1 MGPFGRRFVESGDA
15 MKRRI
20 VGVVPARWGSSRFEG
35 KPLADLCGKP
45 MIWWVWSRARQAPSL
60 EEVVVATDDERIRA
74 ACEGFGALVR
84 MTSSRHETAT
94 DRLCEVA
101 DQVPADLYV
110 MVNGD
115 EPLVSG
121 ADVERV
127 IPADFDPGAVVVTN
141 LMTSVVEPAE
151 IVDVTNLKVVVNARN
166 EALFI
171 SRSPIPYPKGGVDF
185 RFQKFVGVGA
195 FTRPALDWYRSTP
208 RGPVESIEENDS
220 FRFIENGKP
229 VLYFDA
235 RCKTLSVDT
244 PADRLRVEA
253 RLRSIGAV
261 G

>member
-1 MGPFGRRFVESGDA
+1 

-20 VGVVPARWGSSRFEG
+20 LGVVPARWGSSRFEG
-35 KPLADLCGKP
+35 KPLAEICGKP
-45 MIWWVWSRARQAPSL
+45 MIWWVWSRTREAPSL
-60 EEVVVATDDERIRA
+60 AETIVATDDDRIRL
-74 ACEGFGALVR
+74 ACESFGARVL

-101 DQVPADLYV
+101 DRVAADLYV

-121 ADVERV
+121 ADVEKV
-127 IPADFDPGAVVVTN
+127 IPTDFDPAAVVVTN

-151 IVDVTNLKVVVNARN
+151 VVDATNLKVVVNARD

-171 SRSPIPYPKGGVDF
+171 SRSPIPYPKGAVDF
-185 RFQKFVGVGA
+185 RYQKFVGVGA
-195 FTRPALDWYRSTP
+195 FTRPALDWYRTTP
-208 RGPVESIEENDS
+208 RGPIESVEENDS

-244 PADRLRVEA
+244 PADRSRVEA
-253 RLRSIGAV
+253 RMRAAGAP